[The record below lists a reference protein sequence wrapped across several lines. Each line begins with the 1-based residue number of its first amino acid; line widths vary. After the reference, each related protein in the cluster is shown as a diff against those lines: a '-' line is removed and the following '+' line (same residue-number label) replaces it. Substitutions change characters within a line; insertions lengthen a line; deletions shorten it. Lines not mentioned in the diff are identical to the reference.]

1 MGDVVSGIK
10 MELQAPVCWCVRIE
24 LQQSTQN
31 PNLLDE
37 NVSRQHITAVW
48 QISRKPTDACEL
60 PDNVQSVNFLTRS
73 LFQKMSRLPLATMF
87 DIVYKVMQ
95 IPSMRLFTYQ

>member
-1 MGDVVSGIK
+1 MMGNVVSGIK
-10 MELQAPVCWCVRIE
+10 MELRAPVCWCVRIE

-31 PNLLDE
+31 PNLSDE
-37 NVSRQHITAVW
+37 NVRQHITAVW
-48 QISRKPTDACEL
+48 QISGKPTDACGL
-60 PDNVQSVNFLTRS
+60 PDNIQSVHFLTRS